1 MGLSAQ
7 KRSKMSDVKIKVI
20 DSDKLVKAINEGSY
34 DVNLSAVMAL
44 GAVVLDTDMINRLP
58 SAQPD
63 VPGICC
69 VDTPSA
75 DVDLENYSDKLWKA
89 AYERGRREAV
99 VDVADNVVDRVFR
112 DLNISCAYSMPSFWC
127 HDRTDYAVI
136 PTRYHKGYQKAL
148 EDAEKKIREA
158 LSEIAQGD
166 KE

>member
-1 MGLSAQ
+1 MTE
-7 KRSKMSDVKIKVI
+7 RKII
-20 DSDKLVKAINEGSY
+20 YLDDAIN
-34 DVNLSAVMAL
+34 AL
-44 GAVVLDTDMINRLP
+44 ESKKDKKAKGDIGGFYNFIIQKDINALMQLP

-63 VPGICC
+63 VPDICC

-89 AYERGRREAV
+89 AYELGRREAV

-136 PTRYHKGYQKAL
+136 PTRYYKGYQKAL

-158 LSEIAQGD
+158 LGEIAQGD